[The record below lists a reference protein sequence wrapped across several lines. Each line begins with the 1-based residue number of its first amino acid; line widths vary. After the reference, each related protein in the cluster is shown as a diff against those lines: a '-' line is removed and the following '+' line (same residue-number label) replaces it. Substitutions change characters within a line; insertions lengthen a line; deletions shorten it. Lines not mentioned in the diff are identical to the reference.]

1 MKHLYCFLIF
11 LLGIHAGLQSQN
23 LLNKPE
29 HIAWDAVHE
38 KYLVTNYGNGK
49 IISIDQEGNQEA
61 IIEGISSCLGIHI
74 VDTSIF
80 ITHSNKIEIYGLS
93 HHQKVGTITLN
104 VSNWLDGM
112 ANDNNGY
119 LYAVENAGKIHRVN
133 LSTLEDTIIVAGG
146 LPDHPQ
152 DIVFDEAENRLLLAS
167 WETNSYIVSI
177 SLENF
182 EVTDLIETNS
192 GQYDGIVMDTLRNI
206 YVTSWLNGGRVYKW
220 VYPWDTD
227 PEVFSQ
233 GHAGPAGLAIN
244 NEDNC
249 LAVPN
254 FNSNS
259 MDILT
264 LFPVGIQEVK
274 KNFIEIKNN
283 EIVIT
288 SSAKTIARITSIQGK
303 ELCTLDVTPGQNCFR
318 ISDLPNIP
326 KNQFVI
332 LSFYSEQ
339 SIISEKIYIHLVN

>member
-1 MKHLYCFLIF
+1 VKYIYLFLFI
-11 LLGIHAGLQSQN
+11 LTGLQCTVKAQN

-29 HIAWDAVHE
+29 HIAWDAIHE
-38 KYLVTNYGNGK
+38 RYLVTNYGNGK
-49 IISIDQEGNQEA
+49 IISIDKEGNQEV

-74 VDTSIF
+74 VDTSVF
-80 ITHSNKIEIYGLS
+80 ITHSNKIEIYGLNK
-93 HHQKVGTITLN
+93 HQWVGTLTLN

-133 LSTLEDTIIVAGG
+133 LYTLEDTIIVAGG
-146 LPDHPQ
+146 LPYHPQ

-167 WETNSYIVSI
+167 WETNSCIVSI
-177 SLENF
+177 NLGNF
-182 EVTDLIETNS
+182 EVSDLIETNS
-192 GQYDGIVMDTLRNI
+192 GQYDGIVLDTSRNI

-233 GHAGPAGLAIN
+233 GHAGPAGLVMN
-244 NEDNC
+244 KEDNC
-249 LAVPN
+249 LAIPN

-288 SSAKTIARITSIQGK
+288 SSSITIARITSIMGK
-303 ELCTLDVTPGQNCFR
+303 ELCTLGVKPGQNCFR
-318 ISDLPNIP
+318 ISDLPNIAE
-326 KNQFVI
+326 NQFVI
-332 LSFYSEQ
+332 FSLYSEQ
-339 SIISEKIYIHLVN
+339 SIISEKIFIHRIN